1 MAKKK
6 LKQEMPVKSSPQDSL
21 PSAERVDDRS
31 PAVGQADQGGTVLEE
46 IQAFLAQRAELARK
60 LTEEIEATEK
70 KLAELRQT
78 AALLMPPSASRIGK
92 EKKAKKPSKP
102 KAGVRQDEPASAPGE
117 AEASDRA

>member
-6 LKQEMPVKSSPQDSL
+6 PKQEMPVKL
-21 PSAERVDDRS
+21 PSSDSPPSPERIDDRS
-31 PAVGQADQGGTVLEE
+31 AAPAQADQGGTVLEE
-46 IQAFLAQRAELARK
+46 VQAFLAQRAELARK

-78 AALLMPPSASRIGK
+78 AALLMPQSASRIGK

-102 KAGVRQDEPASAPGE
+102 KAGMRQEEPASAPAE
-117 AEASDRA
+117 DEASETR